1 MSVNKKIKKIE
12 AFRKIPVNRQG
23 FLLLGSSK
31 YFQKKIL
38 GQLDTD
44 EIIKMLRYL
53 DLRMVVDLLR
63 CLDDKESQEI
73 VKKLNEDI
81 KKKVEFLLKF
91 DRKTAAGLM
100 NLNYIEIEKNLTIK
114 QVLKIVQGYE
124 KKTKKFP
131 EILVVDKG
139 FLLGELEGQSLFSD
153 PKNKI
158 EKYIRKIP
166 SVKYNER
173 ERNVINIFKNNPHN
187 QIVVLDEDESI
198 IGVIYSDD
206 ILKLIRKESGK
217 DLYSFAGIKKEESV
231 NDSFLVKVKN
241 RYKWL
246 IVNLGTAFLAASVVS
261 LFDQT
266 ISKLVLLAVYM
277 PIMAGM
283 GGNAGTQ
290 TLVVVAR
297 GLALGEVDPKTSR
310 KIIWNEMITGAIN
323 GTINGTI
330 VALVAI
336 LFNKN
341 PLLGLI
347 LGVSMFVNLIVAG
360 LFGTIIPLIMKRLGK
375 DPASSAAVFITTATD
390 ISGFFI
396 FLGLA
401 TILL

>member
-1 MSVNKKIKKIE
+1 MNGNQKIE
-12 AFRKIPVNRQG
+12 RIENFRKVPINRQG
-23 FLLLGSSK
+23 FLLLESSR

-38 GQLDTD
+38 SQLEME
-44 EIIKMLRYL
+44 EIIKLLHYL
-53 DLRMVVDLLR
+53 DLGMVVDLLR
-63 CLDDKESQEI
+63 CLDEKESQEI

-91 DRKTAAGLM
+91 DKKTAAGLM
-100 NLNYIEIEKNLTIK
+100 NLNYIEIEKNLTIR
-114 QVLKIVQGYE
+114 QVLKVVQEYE

-139 FLLGELEGQSLFSD
+139 FLLGELEGRSLFSN
-153 PKNKI
+153 PKSKI
-158 EKYIRKIP
+158 ESYIRKVP
-166 SVKYNER
+166 SVKYNEK
-173 ERNVINIFKNNPHN
+173 EKEVVNIFKNNPHN
-187 QIVVLDEDESI
+187 QIVVLDEDKSI

-206 ILKLIRKESGK
+206 ILKLIRKESGR
-217 DLYSFAGIKKEESV
+217 DLYSFAGIRREESV